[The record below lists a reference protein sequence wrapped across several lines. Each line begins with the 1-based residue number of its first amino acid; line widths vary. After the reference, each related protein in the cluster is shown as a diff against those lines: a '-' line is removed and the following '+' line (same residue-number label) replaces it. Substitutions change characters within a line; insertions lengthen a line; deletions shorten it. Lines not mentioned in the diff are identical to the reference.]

1 MIRIVSKKARRR
13 IRSKHMRRKIS
24 GTAERPRLCV
34 RVSNRRIYAQL
45 IDDTSSRILAGVS
58 TLDGTVKSTKS
69 VECATKLGQRVAA
82 AAVEKGIKAV
92 VFDRG
97 GFRYHGRLKALADA
111 ARAGGLRF

>member
-1 MIRIVSKKARRR
+1 M
-13 IRSKHMRRKIS
+13 HMRRKIR

-34 RVSNRRIYAQL
+34 RVSNRRIYVQFV
-45 IDDTSSRILAGVS
+45 DDDSSRVLAAVS
-58 TLDGTVKSTKS
+58 TLDDAAKSAKTVA
-69 VECATKLGQRVAA
+69 CATKLGERAAA

-97 GFRYHGRLKALADA
+97 GFRYHGRLKAVADA